1 MDAAAH
7 FVMYLVRMVTAHWHF
22 AHWMLV
28 HVNIGSG
35 VITVQPFLLLG
46 TNAAKGGSFH
56 VTCFC

>member
-1 MDAAAH
+1 MDAASH

-46 TNAAKGGSFH
+46 TNAAKGVRFM
-56 VTCFC
+56 

>member
-7 FVMYLVRMVTAHWHF
+7 FVMNFIGVVTAHWHF

-35 VITVQPFLLLG
+35 VIAVQPFLLPG
-46 TNAAKGGSFH
+46 TNAAKRRAFH
-56 VTCFC
+56 VT

>member
-7 FVMYLVRMVTAHWHF
+7 FVMNFIGVVTAHWHF

-35 VITVQPFLLLG
+35 VIAVQPFFLLRA
-46 TNAAKGGSFH
+46 NAAKRRAFH
-56 VTCFC
+56 VT